1 VIKYKPSLF
10 LITAASLLL
19 PISGF
24 AQTSGFTTAAPHAVI
39 MDSETGLVLFEKDA
53 RRPVAP
59 ASMTKI
65 LTAEMVFDALRE
77 GRVTMDTEFKVSEE
91 AWRRG
96 GAKSGSS
103 TMFLELGSSV
113 RVEDLLRGVIIQS
126 GNDACIVLAE
136 GLAGSETAFA
146 DMMTAHAREA
156 GLESVTFRNATGW
169 PHPEHRISTYD
180 LAQLGQRSVERYP
193 EFYSLYGEK
202 DFTWNGIR
210 QGNRNPLLGQVTG
223 ADGLKTG
230 HTEVSGYGLVGSA
243 KRGDDRRI
251 IVVNGLDSK
260 RQRREESVRLMTA
273 AFDSFAAYKLY
284 SANEAVGSVDIH
296 MGKEDKVEAVIS
308 EDLYAGLYRP
318 DRPKLKTQL
327 RYKTV
332 AAPIA
337 KGDTIAELIVMEPGK
352 PERTIPLVAD
362 KDVER
367 LGAFGRAIKS
377 LKFKIGA

>member
-1 VIKYKPSLF
+1 MKKISPLSLMTSLA
-10 LITAASLLL
+10 LIACPQTAA
-19 PISGF
+19 
-24 AQTSGFTTAAPHAVI
+24 AQTSGFYTAAPHAVI
-39 MDSETGLVLFEKDA
+39 MDSATGLVLFEKNA
-53 RRPVAP
+53 RRPIAP

-65 LTAEMVFDALRE
+65 LTAEMVFDAIRD
-77 GRVTMDTEFKVSEE
+77 GRITMDTKFTVSEE

-103 TMFLELGSSV
+103 TMFLKVGSSV

-136 GLAGSETAFA
+136 GLAGSETVFA
-146 DMMTAHAREA
+146 DMMTTHAREV
-156 GLESVTFRNATGW
+156 GLDSVTFRNATGW

-193 EFYSLYGEK
+193 EFYSLYSEN

-210 QGNRNPLLGQVTG
+210 QGNRNPLLGQFTG

-230 HTEVSGYGLVGSA
+230 HTKVSGYGLVGSA

-251 IVVNGLDSK
+251 IVLNGLDSK
-260 RQRREESVRLMTA
+260 RARSQESVKVMTA

-284 SANEAVGSVDIH
+284 SANEAVGPVTVYMGTTDTVD
-296 MGKEDKVEAVIS
+296 AVILQ
-308 EDLYAGLYRP
+308 DLSAGLYRP
-318 DRPKLKTQL
+318 DRSKLRTQM
-327 RYKTV
+327 RYKT
-332 AAPIA
+332 AMAPIA
-337 KGDTIAELIVMEPGK
+337 KGDVIAELIVSEPGK
-352 PERTIPLVAD
+352 PERTIPLVAAQ
-362 KDVER
+362 DVQR
-367 LGAFGRAIKS
+367 LGAFSRAMRT